1 MNFHQQLASIAP
13 DKETVL
19 TVGVFDGVHQGHR
32 HLLRRLVEC
41 AGSDYLP
48 TVLTFT
54 NHPITVLRPGVEVAY
69 ITSPGERVRLLK
81 EQGIEL
87 VVPLDF
93 TPELS
98 RVSAGDFTA
107 TLVKTLRMKGLVAG
121 PDSTLGRDRE
131 GDIDFLKQKGLELGF
146 WVEVVDP
153 LIIDGGMVKSRRIR
167 SGLEEGDVATCA
179 RLLGRKYSLEGLV
192 VKGDQRGAELG
203 FPTANLEMDPRMAL
217 PGDGV
222 YATWATIGGFRRPSA
237 TSIGIRPHF
246 GLSERMVE
254 VYVMDFNA
262 DLYGQRLNVEFVR
275 KLRDQQSF
283 SSVEEL
289 IGQIDQDVAS
299 ARTALDQDRRSDG
312 A

>member
-153 LIIDGGMVKSRRIR
+153 LIIDGGLVKSRRIR
-167 SGLEEGDVATCA
+167 SGLEEGDVASCA

>member
-32 HLLRRLVEC
+32 HLLRRLVER
-41 AGSDYLP
+41 AGTDYIP
-48 TVLTFT
+48 AVLTFT
-54 NHPITVLRPGVEVAY
+54 NHPVTVLRPGTEVAY
-69 ITSPGERVRLLK
+69 ITSTEERVSLIK

-98 RVSAGDFTA
+98 QVTAADFTE
-107 TLVKTLRMKGLVAG
+107 TLVKSLRMKGLVAG
-121 PDSTLGRDRE
+121 PDSALGQNRE
-131 GDIDFLKQKGLELGF
+131 GDIDFLKQKGSELGF
-146 WVEVVDP
+146 WVDVVDP
-153 LIIDGGMVKSRRIR
+153 LMMDGGLVKSRRIR
-167 SGLEEGDVATCA
+167 SGLQEGYVASCA
-179 RLLGRKYSLEGLV
+179 RLLGRKYGFEGLV
-192 VKGDQRGAELG
+192 VGGDQRGTEMG
-203 FPTANLEMDPRMAL
+203 FPTANLQTAPQTTL

-222 YATWATIGGFRRPSA
+222 YATWITIDGERRSSA

-246 GLSERMVE
+246 GLSERLVE
-254 VYVMDFNA
+254 VFVLDFTA
-262 DLYGQRLNVEFVR
+262 DLYGQRLNLEFVH

-283 SSVEEL
+283 SSLEEL
-289 IGQIDQDVAS
+289 IGQIDVDVAG
-299 ARTALDQDRRSDG
+299 ARAILDQDRKANG

>member
-131 GDIDFLKQKGLELGF
+131 GDIDFLKQKGSELGF

-153 LIIDGGMVKSRRIR
+153 LIIDGGLVKSRRIR

>member
-131 GDIDFLKQKGLELGF
+131 GDIDFLKQKGSELGF

-203 FPTANLEMDPRMAL
+203 FPTANLEIDPRMAL

-222 YATWATIGGFRRPSA
+222 YATWATIGGLRRPSA

-246 GLSERMVE
+246 GLSERIVE

-262 DLYGQRLNVEFVR
+262 DLYGQRLNVEFVH

>member
-93 TPELS
+93 TSELS
-98 RVSAGDFTA
+98 QVSAGDFTA
-107 TLVKTLRMKGLVAG
+107 TLVKSLRMKGLVAG
-121 PDSTLGRDRE
+121 PDSTLGRDRQ
-131 GDIDFLKQKGLELGF
+131 GDIGFLKQKGLELGF

-153 LIIDGGMVKSRRIR
+153 LIIDGGLVKSRRIR

>member
-131 GDIDFLKQKGLELGF
+131 GDIDFLKQKGSELGF

-153 LIIDGGMVKSRRIR
+153 LIIDGELVKSRRIR

-203 FPTANLEMDPRMAL
+203 FPTANLEIDPRMAL

-222 YATWATIGGFRRPSA
+222 YATWATIGGLRRPSA

>member
-1 MNFHQQLASIAP
+1 MNFHQQLASIVP

-32 HLLRRLVEC
+32 HLLRRLVER

-69 ITSPGERVRLLK
+69 ITSLDERVRLLK

-93 TPELS
+93 TSELS
-98 RVSAGDFTA
+98 QVSAGDFTA
-107 TLVKTLRMKGLVAG
+107 TLVKFLRMKGLVAG
-121 PDSTLGRDRE
+121 PDSTLGRDRQ
-131 GDIDFLKQKGLELGF
+131 GDIGFLKQKGLELGF
-146 WVEVVDP
+146 WVEVVDA
-153 LIIDGGMVKSRRIR
+153 LIMDGGLVKSRRIR
-167 SGLEEGDVATCA
+167 TGLEEGDVATCA
-179 RLLGRKYSLEGLV
+179 RLLGRNYSLEGLV
-192 VKGDQRGAELG
+192 VKGDERGAELG
-203 FPTANLEMDPRMAL
+203 FPTANLEMAPQTAL

-222 YATWATIGGFRRPSA
+222 YATWATIDGLKRPSA

-246 GLSERMVE
+246 GLSERLVE

-289 IGQIDQDVAS
+289 IDQIDQDVAS
-299 ARTALDQDRRSDG
+299 ARTALDQDRRADG